1 MFYYWLHIIYIF
13 ICSKLFWDKVDAT
26 STISR
31 TRRVSI
37 LDCDSLRFMANS
49 RYLYYM
55 DLIRFEIT
63 FRSKLYENTIKKSMF
78 GVLGSQKIIYK
89 KPLKRWSQFKIT
101 LVLEGWDDK
110 WVYHSQIFE
119 QNNEICAVGYTKAA
133 FWKNKKVQDI
143 KKILSDSGVQ
153 ESERKV
159 PEAIQNIFKDD
170 YNLLKIDLI

>member
-1 MFYYWLHIIYIF
+1 M
-13 ICSKLFWDKVDAT
+13 
-26 STISR
+26 
-31 TRRVSI
+31 
-37 LDCDSLRFMANS
+37 
-49 RYLYYM
+49 
-55 DLIRFEIT
+55 
-63 FRSKLYENTIKKSMF
+63 
-78 GVLGSQKIIYK
+78 
-89 KPLKRWSQFKIT
+89 
-101 LVLEGWDDK
+101 LEGWDDK

-159 PEAIQNIFKDD
+159 PESIQNIFKDD